1 MNEKYRFLS
10 TLAIWLAFATI
21 MVTMFISLA
30 ASSIFMDEL
39 TMIILGVFV
48 LTLTLMAGI
57 STAQIWRGA
66 RAAEDTQAAAEKTK
80 RAAPSQIERLID
92 RPHRPP
98 GHHVAEVDRCTGI
111 QSRLADIRKGALRR
125 QHPRDAVAPDLRDF
139 VFGHQLTLM
148 FGRPRSGNPYR
159 CTAPPAWNC
168 GFWFTTV
175 GVFGTRLSFGS
186 PLSARR
192 PPKMA

>member
-30 ASSIFMDEL
+30 ASALFIDEL

-57 STAQIWRGA
+57 STAQVWRGA
-66 RAAEDTQAAAEKTK
+66 RAAEDAQAAEKAK

-92 RPHRPP
+92 QLDEDEIVELETLLMARQ
-98 GHHVAEVDRCTGI
+98 DRYTG
-111 QSRLADIRKGALRR
+111 
-125 QHPRDAVAPDLRDF
+125 
-139 VFGHQLTLM
+139 
-148 FGRPRSGNPYR
+148 
-159 CTAPPAWNC
+159 
-168 GFWFTTV
+168 
-175 GVFGTRLSFGS
+175 
-186 PLSARR
+186 
-192 PPKMA
+192 